1 MVIQEP
7 IKRINYPEALGRR
20 NLPRGYLE
28 SVGVSNL
35 PWIEVRERPI
45 AELPIALIRGEVP
58 VHLAQRLRG
67 QLTKYPIIPFLER
80 PHLLLD
86 AIKGREP
93 IVPRVK
99 LLGALGIT
107 DPSQERPIIETV
119 KEILSRP
126 PKKAPKKAELSVQ
139 I

>member
-7 IKRINYPEALGRR
+7 IKRINYPRALGRR

-35 PWIEVRERPI
+35 PWIEIREKPI

-58 VHLAQRLRG
+58 IHLAQRLRG
-67 QLTKYPIIPFLER
+67 QLTKYPIIPVLDR
-80 PHLLLD
+80 PHPVLE
-86 AIKGREP
+86 AIKERAP

-99 LLGALGIT
+99 LLGAFGII
-107 DPSQERPIIETV
+107 DPTQERPIIETV
-119 KEILSRP
+119 KSILTRP
-126 PKKAPKKAELSVQ
+126 PEEGPKRAVLSVQ
-139 I
+139 M